1 MTTRTTTTKTNL
13 VHRLNRL
20 AGQMLALKRMV
31 DGDRY
36 CIDIITQTSAIRHG
50 LSKVEDMLLADH
62 LAHCARDQMATG
74 HVEKATKEILK
85 VYKLQ
90 RT

>member
-1 MTTRTTTTKTNL
+1 
-13 VHRLNRL
+13 
-20 AGQMLALKRMV
+20 MLALKRMV

-50 LSKVEDMLLADH
+50 LSKIEDILLADH
-62 LAHCARDQMATG
+62 LTHCAREQMTTG
-74 HVEKATKEILK
+74 QVEKATNEILT